1 MAGLFTFILIVQTIV
16 AVSLI
21 TMILMQRSEGGGL
34 AGGGSPAGMMSARGA
49 SDFLTRGTAILAT
62 AFVALSIVLAA
73 LAAGQRSARTIDPA
87 NAETQPAA
95 PLPAGLVPGSPVA
108 PTKGGAPA
116 PGAITPPATGPAAQ
130 PAAPAGNTSGAPVA
144 Q

>member
-73 LAAGQRSARTIDPA
+73 LAAGRRAAPTIDPA
-87 NAETQPAA
+87 SLAIPAA
-95 PLPAGLVPGSPVA
+95 PVQQQPIGPVQGL
-108 PTKGGAPA
+108 GAQPK
-116 PGAITPPATGPAAQ
+116 AAQ
-130 PAAPAGNTSGAPVA
+130 PAAPLAQPATANQSGAPLA